1 MAEWSNPQDE
11 QPNSLL
17 ETMNRAPQ
25 SQAFPPP
32 QVDFAEH
39 QARSVGARRKPL
51 LLVLSMLLI
60 GFAGGIGGSIAA
72 DEWNISIGSSGGVGS
87 SNTPIVTSEVGASD
101 SAVGDT
107 VIAQVANAMAD
118 SVVTISSEVSDE
130 FSSGEAT
137 GTGVVLTADGEIL
150 TNAHVVEGA
159 TTVKVRFAGE
169 TEPREAKI
177 LASDPGNDL
186 ALLKIDA
193 TGLKPVNIGD
203 SNAINVGDLTVAFG
217 SPLGLSGTVTSGIV
231 SALNRPVTAG
241 GADDQS
247 FISAIQTDAAIN
259 PGNSGGPLVNGQGQ
273 VIGVNSAIATLGSGT
288 QSGSIGLGFAIPIN
302 QAQRVI
308 SEIIETGKSSTPIA
322 GISIDS
328 TFDGTGAKI
337 AEVVADGPAAS
348 TDLKVGDIVTK
359 INGEAVEDS
368 TELIVAIRR
377 NNPGDTIVLTVKNTA
392 GNVREV
398 SVVLGSREEG

>member
-1 MAEWSNPQDE
+1 MVENSNSPTPGFGTVPSWE
-11 QPNSLL
+11 RKKKRKNTPLSAVIVISLVFGG
-17 ETMNRAPQ
+17 T
-25 SQAFPPP
+25 
-32 QVDFAEH
+32 
-39 QARSVGARRKPL
+39 
-51 LLVLSMLLI
+51 
-60 GFAGGIGGSIAA
+60 AGGALGYLAA
-72 DEWNISIGSSGGVGS
+72 DFSNGVSNTTSQVSETNKPVAITPATETVSQIVQNVKPSVVSIKAEGSSGSGTGS
-87 SNTPIVTSEVGASD
+87 GFIYREDGYIVTNNHVAAPAING
-101 SAVGDT
+101 GKLT
-107 VIAQVANAMAD
+107 VYLED
-118 SVVTISSEVSDE
+118 KTS
-130 FSSGEAT
+130 F
-137 GTGVVLTADGEIL
+137 
-150 TNAHVVEGA
+150 
-159 TTVKVRFAGE
+159 
-169 TEPREAKI
+169 EAK
-177 LASDPGNDL
+177 LVGRNASYDL
-186 ALLKIDA
+186 AVLKIDA

>member
-1 MAEWSNPQDE
+1 MVENSNSPTPGFGTVPSWE
-11 QPNSLL
+11 RKKKRKNTPLSAVIVISLVFGG
-17 ETMNRAPQ
+17 T
-25 SQAFPPP
+25 
-32 QVDFAEH
+32 
-39 QARSVGARRKPL
+39 
-51 LLVLSMLLI
+51 
-60 GFAGGIGGSIAA
+60 AGGALGYLAA
-72 DEWNISIGSSGGVGS
+72 DFSNGVSNSTSQVSETSKPVAITPATETVSQIVQNVKPSVVSIKAEGSSGSGTGS
-87 SNTPIVTSEVGASD
+87 GFIYREDGYIVTNNHVAAPAINGGKLTVYLEDKTSFVAKLVGRNASY
-101 SAVGDT
+101 
-107 VIAQVANAMAD
+107 
-118 SVVTISSEVSDE
+118 
-130 FSSGEAT
+130 
-137 GTGVVLTADGEIL
+137 
-150 TNAHVVEGA
+150 
-159 TTVKVRFAGE
+159 
-169 TEPREAKI
+169 
-177 LASDPGNDL
+177 DL
-186 ALLKIDA
+186 AVLKIDA

-217 SPLGLSGTVTSGIV
+217 SPLGLTGTVTSGIV
-231 SALNRPVTAG
+231 SAINRPVTAG

-273 VIGVNSAIATLGSGT
+273 VIGVNSAIATLGNGT

-308 SEIIETGKSSTPIA
+308 TEIIESGKSTTPIA

-328 TFDGTGAKI
+328 TYDGVGAKI

-359 INGEAVEDS
+359 INGEVVENS

-377 NNPGDTIVLTVKNTA
+377 NNPGDTIVLIVKNSA
-392 GNVREV
+392 GNEREV

>member
-1 MAEWSNPQDE
+1 MVENSNSPTPGFGTVPSWE
-11 QPNSLL
+11 RKKKRKNTPLSAVIVISLVFGG
-17 ETMNRAPQ
+17 T
-25 SQAFPPP
+25 
-32 QVDFAEH
+32 
-39 QARSVGARRKPL
+39 
-51 LLVLSMLLI
+51 
-60 GFAGGIGGSIAA
+60 AGGALGYLAA
-72 DEWNISIGSSGGVGS
+72 DFSNGVSNSTSQVSETSKPVAITPATETVSQIVQNVKPSVVSIKAEGSSGSGTGS
-87 SNTPIVTSEVGASD
+87 GFIYREDGYIVTNNHVAAPAING
-101 SAVGDT
+101 GKLT
-107 VIAQVANAMAD
+107 VYLED
-118 SVVTISSEVSDE
+118 KTS
-130 FSSGEAT
+130 F
-137 GTGVVLTADGEIL
+137 
-150 TNAHVVEGA
+150 
-159 TTVKVRFAGE
+159 
-169 TEPREAKI
+169 EAK
-177 LASDPGNDL
+177 LVGRNASYDL
-186 ALLKIDA
+186 AVLKIDA

-217 SPLGLSGTVTSGIV
+217 SPLGLTGTVTSGIV
-231 SALNRPVTAG
+231 SAINRPVTAG

-302 QAQRVI
+302 QAQRIVT
-308 SEIIETGKSSTPIA
+308 EIIESGKSSTPIA

-328 TFDGTGAKI
+328 NFEGVGAKI
-337 AEVVADGPAAS
+337 AEVVANGPAAS

-359 INGEAVEDS
+359 INGEVIEDS

-392 GNVREV
+392 GTEREV

>member
-1 MAEWSNPQDE
+1 MVENSNSPTPGFGTVPSWE
-11 QPNSLL
+11 RKKKRKNTPLSAVIVISLVFGG
-17 ETMNRAPQ
+17 T
-25 SQAFPPP
+25 
-32 QVDFAEH
+32 
-39 QARSVGARRKPL
+39 
-51 LLVLSMLLI
+51 
-60 GFAGGIGGSIAA
+60 AGGALGYLAA
-72 DEWNISIGSSGGVGS
+72 DFSNGVSNTTSQVSETSKPVAITPATETVSQIVQNVKPSVVSIKAEGSSGSGTGS
-87 SNTPIVTSEVGASD
+87 GFIYREDGYIVTNNHVAAPAING
-101 SAVGDT
+101 GKLT
-107 VIAQVANAMAD
+107 VYLED
-118 SVVTISSEVSDE
+118 KTS
-130 FSSGEAT
+130 F
-137 GTGVVLTADGEIL
+137 
-150 TNAHVVEGA
+150 
-159 TTVKVRFAGE
+159 
-169 TEPREAKI
+169 EAK
-177 LASDPGNDL
+177 LVGRNASYDL
-186 ALLKIDA
+186 AVLKIDA

-302 QAQRVI
+302 QAQRII

-328 TFDGTGAKI
+328 TFEGTGAKI

-392 GNVREV
+392 GNLREV

>member
-1 MAEWSNPQDE
+1 MVENSNSPTPGFGTVPSWE
-11 QPNSLL
+11 RKKKRKNTPLSAVIVISLVFGG
-17 ETMNRAPQ
+17 T
-25 SQAFPPP
+25 
-32 QVDFAEH
+32 
-39 QARSVGARRKPL
+39 
-51 LLVLSMLLI
+51 
-60 GFAGGIGGSIAA
+60 AGGALGYLAA
-72 DEWNISIGSSGGVGS
+72 DFSNGVSNSTSQVSETSKPVAITPATETVSQIVQNVKPSVVSIKAEGNSGSGTGSGFIYREDGY
-87 SNTPIVTSEVGASD
+87 IVTNNHVAAPAING
-101 SAVGDT
+101 GKLT
-107 VIAQVANAMAD
+107 VYLED
-118 SVVTISSEVSDE
+118 KTS
-130 FSSGEAT
+130 F
-137 GTGVVLTADGEIL
+137 
-150 TNAHVVEGA
+150 
-159 TTVKVRFAGE
+159 
-169 TEPREAKI
+169 EAK
-177 LASDPGNDL
+177 LVGRNASYDL
-186 ALLKIDA
+186 AVLKIDA

-203 SNAINVGDLTVAFG
+203 STAINVGDLTVAFG
-217 SPLGLSGTVTSGIV
+217 SPLGLTGTVTSGIV

-273 VIGVNSAIATLGSGT
+273 VIGVNSAIATLGNGP

-308 SEIIETGKSSTPIA
+308 SEIIESGKSSTPIA

-328 TFDGTGAKI
+328 TYDGVGAKI

-392 GNVREV
+392 GNEREV

>member
-1 MAEWSNPQDE
+1 MVENSNSPTPGFGTVPSWE
-11 QPNSLL
+11 RKKKRKNTPLSAVIVISLVFGG
-17 ETMNRAPQ
+17 T
-25 SQAFPPP
+25 
-32 QVDFAEH
+32 
-39 QARSVGARRKPL
+39 
-51 LLVLSMLLI
+51 
-60 GFAGGIGGSIAA
+60 AGGALGYLAA
-72 DEWNISIGSSGGVGS
+72 DFSNGV
-87 SNTPIVTSEVGASD
+87 SNTTSQVSETSKPVAITPATETVSQIVQNVKPSVVSIKAEGNSGSGTGSGFIYREDGYIVTNNHVAAPAINSGKL
-101 SAVGDT
+101 T
-107 VIAQVANAMAD
+107 VYLQD
-118 SVVTISSEVSDE
+118 KTSY
-130 FSSGEAT
+130 
-137 GTGVVLTADGEIL
+137 
-150 TNAHVVEGA
+150 
-159 TTVKVRFAGE
+159 
-169 TEPREAKI
+169 EAK
-177 LASDPGNDL
+177 LVGRNASYDL
-186 ALLKIDA
+186 AVLKIDA

-203 SNAINVGDLTVAFG
+203 SSAINVGDLTVAFG
-217 SPLGLSGTVTSGIV
+217 SPLGLTGTVTSGIV
-231 SALNRPVTAG
+231 SAINRPVTAG

-273 VIGVNSAIATLGSGT
+273 VIGVNSAIATLGNGT

-308 SEIIETGKSSTPIA
+308 TEIIESGKSSTPIA

-328 TFDGTGAKI
+328 TYEGTGAKI

-377 NNPGDTIVLTVKNTA
+377 NNPGDTIVLTVKNSA

>member
-1 MAEWSNPQDE
+1 MVENSNSPTPGFGTVPSWE
-11 QPNSLL
+11 RKKKRKNTPLSAVIVISLVFGG
-17 ETMNRAPQ
+17 T
-25 SQAFPPP
+25 
-32 QVDFAEH
+32 
-39 QARSVGARRKPL
+39 
-51 LLVLSMLLI
+51 
-60 GFAGGIGGSIAA
+60 AGGALGYLAA
-72 DEWNISIGSSGGVGS
+72 DFSNGVSNTTSQVSETSKPVAITPATETVSQIVQNVKPSVVSIKAEGSSGSGTGS
-87 SNTPIVTSEVGASD
+87 GFIYREDGYIVTNNHVAAPAING
-101 SAVGDT
+101 GKLT
-107 VIAQVANAMAD
+107 VYLED
-118 SVVTISSEVSDE
+118 KTS
-130 FSSGEAT
+130 F
-137 GTGVVLTADGEIL
+137 
-150 TNAHVVEGA
+150 
-159 TTVKVRFAGE
+159 
-169 TEPREAKI
+169 EAK
-177 LASDPGNDL
+177 LVGRNASYDL
-186 ALLKIDA
+186 AVLKIDA

-328 TFDGTGAKI
+328 TFEGTGAKI

>member
-1 MAEWSNPQDE
+1 MVENSNSPTPGFGTVPSWE
-11 QPNSLL
+11 RKKKRKNTPLSAVIVISLVFGG
-17 ETMNRAPQ
+17 T
-25 SQAFPPP
+25 
-32 QVDFAEH
+32 
-39 QARSVGARRKPL
+39 
-51 LLVLSMLLI
+51 
-60 GFAGGIGGSIAA
+60 AGGALGYLAA
-72 DEWNISIGSSGGVGS
+72 DFSNGVSNSTSQVSETSKPVAITPATETVSQIVQNVKPSVVSIKAEGSSGSGTGS
-87 SNTPIVTSEVGASD
+87 GFIYREDGYIVTNNHVAAPAINGGKLTVYLEDKTSFVAKLVGRNASY
-101 SAVGDT
+101 
-107 VIAQVANAMAD
+107 
-118 SVVTISSEVSDE
+118 
-130 FSSGEAT
+130 
-137 GTGVVLTADGEIL
+137 
-150 TNAHVVEGA
+150 
-159 TTVKVRFAGE
+159 
-169 TEPREAKI
+169 
-177 LASDPGNDL
+177 DL
-186 ALLKIDA
+186 AVLKIDA

-217 SPLGLSGTVTSGIV
+217 SPLGLTGTVTSGIV
-231 SALNRPVTAG
+231 SAINRPVTAG

-302 QAQRVI
+302 QAQRIVT
-308 SEIIETGKSSTPIA
+308 EIIESGKSSTPIA

-328 TFDGTGAKI
+328 NFEGVGAKI

-359 INGEAVEDS
+359 INGEVIEDS

-392 GNVREV
+392 GTEREV

>member
-1 MAEWSNPQDE
+1 MVENSNSPTPGFGTVPSWE
-11 QPNSLL
+11 RKKKRKNTPLSAVIVISLVFGG
-17 ETMNRAPQ
+17 T
-25 SQAFPPP
+25 
-32 QVDFAEH
+32 
-39 QARSVGARRKPL
+39 
-51 LLVLSMLLI
+51 
-60 GFAGGIGGSIAA
+60 AGGALGYLAA
-72 DEWNISIGSSGGVGS
+72 DFSNGVSNSTSQVSETSKPVAITPATETVSQIVQNVKPSVVSIKAEGSSGSGTGS
-87 SNTPIVTSEVGASD
+87 GFIYREDGYIVTNNHVAAPAING
-101 SAVGDT
+101 GKLT
-107 VIAQVANAMAD
+107 VYLED
-118 SVVTISSEVSDE
+118 KTS
-130 FSSGEAT
+130 F
-137 GTGVVLTADGEIL
+137 
-150 TNAHVVEGA
+150 
-159 TTVKVRFAGE
+159 
-169 TEPREAKI
+169 EAK
-177 LASDPGNDL
+177 LVGRNASYDL
-186 ALLKIDA
+186 AVLKIDA

-217 SPLGLSGTVTSGIV
+217 SPLGLTGTVTSGIV
-231 SALNRPVTAG
+231 SAINRPVTAG

-273 VIGVNSAIATLGSGT
+273 VIGVNSAIATLGNGT

-308 SEIIETGKSSTPIA
+308 TEIIESGKSTTPIA

-328 TFDGTGAKI
+328 TYDGVGAKI

-377 NNPGDTIVLTVKNTA
+377 NNPGDTIVLIVKNSA
-392 GNVREV
+392 GNEREV

>member
-1 MAEWSNPQDE
+1 MVENSNSPTPGFGSVPSWE
-11 QPNSLL
+11 RKKKRKNTPISAVIVISLVFGG
-17 ETMNRAPQ
+17 T
-25 SQAFPPP
+25 
-32 QVDFAEH
+32 
-39 QARSVGARRKPL
+39 
-51 LLVLSMLLI
+51 
-60 GFAGGIGGSIAA
+60 AGGALGYLAA
-72 DEWNISIGSSGGVGS
+72 DFSNGVSNSTSQVSDTNKPVAITPATETVSQIVQNVKPSVVSIKAEGSSGSGTGS
-87 SNTPIVTSEVGASD
+87 GFIFREDGYIVTNNHVAAPAVNSGKLTVYLEDKTSFVAKLVGRNASY
-101 SAVGDT
+101 
-107 VIAQVANAMAD
+107 
-118 SVVTISSEVSDE
+118 
-130 FSSGEAT
+130 
-137 GTGVVLTADGEIL
+137 
-150 TNAHVVEGA
+150 
-159 TTVKVRFAGE
+159 
-169 TEPREAKI
+169 
-177 LASDPGNDL
+177 DL
-186 ALLKIDA
+186 AVLKIDA

-231 SALNRPVTAG
+231 SAINRPVTAG

-273 VIGVNSAIATLGSGT
+273 VIGVNSAIATLGNGT

-302 QAQRVI
+302 QAQRIVT
-308 SEIIETGKSSTPIA
+308 EIINSGKSSTPIA

-328 TFDGTGAKI
+328 TFEGVGAKI
-337 AEVVADGPAAS
+337 AEVVSDGPASS

-392 GNVREV
+392 GNEREV

>member
-1 MAEWSNPQDE
+1 MVENSNSPTPGFGSVPSWE
-11 QPNSLL
+11 RKKKRKNTPISAVIVISLVFGG
-17 ETMNRAPQ
+17 T
-25 SQAFPPP
+25 
-32 QVDFAEH
+32 
-39 QARSVGARRKPL
+39 
-51 LLVLSMLLI
+51 
-60 GFAGGIGGSIAA
+60 AGGALGYLAA
-72 DEWNISIGSSGGVGS
+72 DFSNGVSNSTSQVSDTNKPVVITPATETVSQIVQNVKPSVVSIKAEGSSGSGNGS
-87 SNTPIVTSEVGASD
+87 GFIFREDGYIVTNNHVAAPAVNSGKLTVYLEDKTSFVAKLVGRNASY
-101 SAVGDT
+101 
-107 VIAQVANAMAD
+107 
-118 SVVTISSEVSDE
+118 
-130 FSSGEAT
+130 
-137 GTGVVLTADGEIL
+137 
-150 TNAHVVEGA
+150 
-159 TTVKVRFAGE
+159 
-169 TEPREAKI
+169 
-177 LASDPGNDL
+177 DL
-186 ALLKIDA
+186 AVLKIDA

-217 SPLGLSGTVTSGIV
+217 SPLGLTGTVTSGIV
-231 SALNRPVTAG
+231 SAINRPVTAG

-273 VIGVNSAIATLGSGT
+273 VIGVNSAIATLGNGT

-302 QAQRVI
+302 QAQRIVT
-308 SEIIETGKSSTPIA
+308 EIINSGKSSTPIA

-328 TFDGTGAKI
+328 TFEGVGAKI
-337 AEVVADGPAAS
+337 AEVVSDGPASS

-392 GNVREV
+392 GNEREV

>member
-1 MAEWSNPQDE
+1 MVENSNSPTPGFGSVPSWE
-11 QPNSLL
+11 RKKKRKNTPISAVIVISLVFGG
-17 ETMNRAPQ
+17 T
-25 SQAFPPP
+25 
-32 QVDFAEH
+32 
-39 QARSVGARRKPL
+39 
-51 LLVLSMLLI
+51 
-60 GFAGGIGGSIAA
+60 AGGALGYLAA
-72 DEWNISIGSSGGVGS
+72 DFSNGVSNSTSQVSDTNKPVVITPATETVSQIVQNVKPSVVSIKAEGSSGSGTGS
-87 SNTPIVTSEVGASD
+87 GFIFREDGYIVTNNHVAAPAVNSGKLTVYLEDKTSFVAKLVGRNASY
-101 SAVGDT
+101 
-107 VIAQVANAMAD
+107 
-118 SVVTISSEVSDE
+118 
-130 FSSGEAT
+130 
-137 GTGVVLTADGEIL
+137 
-150 TNAHVVEGA
+150 
-159 TTVKVRFAGE
+159 
-169 TEPREAKI
+169 
-177 LASDPGNDL
+177 DL
-186 ALLKIDA
+186 AVLKIDA

-217 SPLGLSGTVTSGIV
+217 SPLGLTGTVTSGIV
-231 SALNRPVTAG
+231 SAINRPVTAG

-273 VIGVNSAIATLGSGT
+273 VIGVNSAIATLGNGT

-302 QAQRVI
+302 QAQRIVT
-308 SEIIETGKSSTPIA
+308 EIINSGKSSTPIA

-328 TFDGTGAKI
+328 TFEGVGAKI
-337 AEVVADGPAAS
+337 AEVVSDGPASS

-392 GNVREV
+392 GNEREV

>member
-1 MAEWSNPQDE
+1 MVENSNSPTPGFGTVPSWE
-11 QPNSLL
+11 RKKKRKNTPLSAVIVISLVFGG
-17 ETMNRAPQ
+17 T
-25 SQAFPPP
+25 
-32 QVDFAEH
+32 
-39 QARSVGARRKPL
+39 
-51 LLVLSMLLI
+51 
-60 GFAGGIGGSIAA
+60 AGGALGYLAA
-72 DEWNISIGSSGGVGS
+72 DFSNGVSNTTSQVSETSKPVAITPATETVSQIVQNVKPSVVSIKAEGSSGSGTGS
-87 SNTPIVTSEVGASD
+87 GFIYREDGYIVTNNHVAAPAING
-101 SAVGDT
+101 GKLT
-107 VIAQVANAMAD
+107 VYLED
-118 SVVTISSEVSDE
+118 KTS
-130 FSSGEAT
+130 F
-137 GTGVVLTADGEIL
+137 
-150 TNAHVVEGA
+150 
-159 TTVKVRFAGE
+159 
-169 TEPREAKI
+169 EAK
-177 LASDPGNDL
+177 LVGRNASYDL
-186 ALLKIDA
+186 AVLKIDA

-217 SPLGLSGTVTSGIV
+217 SPLGLTGTVTSGIV
-231 SALNRPVTAG
+231 SAINRPVTAG

-273 VIGVNSAIATLGSGT
+273 VIGVNSAIATLGNGT

-308 SEIIETGKSSTPIA
+308 SEIIESGKSTTPIA

-328 TFDGTGAKI
+328 TYDGVGAKI

-359 INGEAVEDS
+359 INGEVVEDS

-377 NNPGDTIVLTVKNTA
+377 NNPGDTIVLMVKNSA
-392 GNVREV
+392 GNEREV

>member
-1 MAEWSNPQDE
+1 MVENSNSPTPGFGTVPSWE
-11 QPNSLL
+11 RKKKRKNTPLSAVIVISLVFGG
-17 ETMNRAPQ
+17 T
-25 SQAFPPP
+25 
-32 QVDFAEH
+32 
-39 QARSVGARRKPL
+39 
-51 LLVLSMLLI
+51 
-60 GFAGGIGGSIAA
+60 AGGALGYLAA
-72 DEWNISIGSSGGVGS
+72 DFSNGVSNSTSQVSESSKPVAITPATETVSQIVQNVKPSVVSIKAEGNSGSGTGSGFIYREDGY
-87 SNTPIVTSEVGASD
+87 IVTNNHVAAPAING
-101 SAVGDT
+101 GKLT
-107 VIAQVANAMAD
+107 VYLED
-118 SVVTISSEVSDE
+118 KTS
-130 FSSGEAT
+130 F
-137 GTGVVLTADGEIL
+137 
-150 TNAHVVEGA
+150 
-159 TTVKVRFAGE
+159 
-169 TEPREAKI
+169 EAK
-177 LASDPGNDL
+177 LVGRNASYDL
-186 ALLKIDA
+186 AVLKIDA

-203 SNAINVGDLTVAFG
+203 SSAINVGDLTVAFG

-231 SALNRPVTAG
+231 SAINRPVTAG

-273 VIGVNSAIATLGSGT
+273 VIGVNSAIATLGNGT

-308 SEIIETGKSSTPIA
+308 SEIIESGKSTTPIA

-328 TFDGTGAKI
+328 TYVGVGAKI

-359 INGEAVEDS
+359 INGEVVEDS

-377 NNPGDTIVLTVKNTA
+377 NNPGDTIVLIVKNSA
-392 GNVREV
+392 GNEREV